1 MSRQSMSR
9 QSPSTTQASVSAR
22 ILKASGILWFITA
35 AAGQLAF
42 IAFIVLYYYTRTL
55 SGNISAWNDKPII
68 QGYTAG
74 DDAGNVMF
82 AVHVL
87 LAALITLAG
96 ILQLIPGLRA
106 RAPAL
111 HRWSGRLFMLMAVVM
126 AAGGLWLVIVRG
138 TYITVISAVPTSIN
152 GVLILITAGVALYFA
167 VTRQIDRHRRWA
179 MRLWLLVSG
188 VWFFRVLIMAWAIIM
203 GGVGMTESG
212 SSPVDLGIAASSYL
226 LPIGILQLYLM
237 AQDSSGAIPKVT
249 MSVMLLICTGI
260 MAIGIFGAIA
270 FMWWPYI

>member
-1 MSRQSMSR
+1 MSR
-9 QSPSTTQASVSAR
+9 QSPSTTPTSLSAKL
-22 ILKASGILWFITA
+22 LKASGVLWFIA
-35 AAGQLAF
+35 AATGQLAF

-55 SGNISAWNDKPII
+55 SGNLSAWNDKPII

-74 DDAGNVMF
+74 DDAGNFMF

-87 LAALITLAG
+87 LAAMITLAG
-96 ILQLIPGLRA
+96 ILQLIPGLRR

-111 HRWSGRLFMLMAVVM
+111 HSWSGRLFMLMAVIM

-138 TYITVISAVPTSIN
+138 TYITVISAIPTSIN

-179 MRLWLLVSG
+179 MRLWLLVNG
-188 VWFFRVLIMAWAIIM
+188 VWFFRILIMAWAIIM
-203 GGVGMTESG
+203 QGAGLTDTL

-237 AQDSSGAIPKVT
+237 AQDTSHMVPKIA
-249 MSVMLLICTGI
+249 MSVLLLVCTGI
-260 MAIGIFGAIA
+260 IAIGTFGAVA